1 MATSKK
7 KSSAVTIELEV
18 RTSRN
23 SDEFEI
29 RKFSGESYDAILE
42 EVWDDVGMDML
53 SVDSACLLSGK
64 AAEDRARMKREAEE
78 AAKKAAE
85 EAARKA
91 AEKAAEKAR
100 RKALAELL

>member
-1 MATSKK
+1 MTSKK
-7 KSSAVTIELEV
+7 KSSAVAIELEV

-23 SDEFEI
+23 SDVFEI

-42 EVWDDVGMDML
+42 EIWDNVGMDML

-64 AAEDRARMKREAEE
+64 AAEDRARIKREAEE

-100 RKALAELL
+100 KKALAEVF

>member
-1 MATSKK
+1 MAATKK
-7 KSSAVTIELEV
+7 KNNAVAIELEV

-23 SDEFEI
+23 SDEFEL

-53 SVDSACLLSGK
+53 SVDSACLLSSK
-64 AAEDRARMKREAEE
+64 AAEDRARIKREAEE

-85 EAARKA
+85 EAERKA

-100 RKALAELL
+100 KKALAEIL